1 MNSAIRAELVLF
13 RRRPALANHADQKNL
28 ASRPDGAMELTK
40 RLYRGDFGGLTLMRE
55 LCHRHGYAACL
66 ALALFVTSSVFVQGF
81 AKLAVLEYGAESA
94 GVAAAC
100 RWDCNWYRR
109 IIDDGYNLE
118 PYHNLKSHP
127 KNDAANWPFFPA
139 HPIFAELLSVISG
152 ADTKLSLVLTSKFFM
167 LVAIF
172 VFITFAGEVVGP
184 DARPLAGVVLA
195 FNPYLIYAH
204 AGYTEPL
211 YFLLT
216 TMAFRALR
224 RDSWV
229 SAGVFGGILSAT
241 RLVGSLFAVS
251 YAVAV
256 GRVGLVTLR
265 RSWPTYLLGL
275 LICPLGLAL
284 FMVYLYFLV
293 GDALAFMHIQVAW
306 NRMFR
311 NPLDV
316 LAAGLQ
322 SDGWERYFALTAIA
336 AMLMTLWLAKRGQYA
351 YSIFLLGAV
360 LAPLSTGL
368 EATPRFVFWQM
379 PFLLGL
385 VEILSKSDFLKF
397 IYLAFSAAIGGAVV
411 ISWFVG
417 KAFVT

>member
-1 MNSAIRAELVLF
+1 
-13 RRRPALANHADQKNL
+13 
-28 ASRPDGAMELTK
+28 
-40 RLYRGDFGGLTLMRE
+40 MRE

-184 DARPLAGVVLA
+184 DARRLAGVVLA

-241 RLVGSLFAVS
+241 RLVGSPFAVS

-256 GRVGLVTLR
+256 GIVGLVTLR

-293 GDALAFMHIQVAW
+293 GDALAFMHIQVASI
-306 NRMFR
+306 
-311 NPLDV
+311 LDV
-316 LAAGLQ
+316 SEPSRCACGRPSIRRVGTIL
-322 SDGWERYFALTAIA
+322 R
-336 AMLMTLWLAKRGQYA
+336 A
-351 YSIFLLGAV
+351 YCNCGDADDS
-360 LAPLSTGL
+360 
-368 EATPRFVFWQM
+368 M
-379 PFLLGL
+379 
-385 VEILSKSDFLKF
+385 
-397 IYLAFSAAIGGAVV
+397 
-411 ISWFVG
+411 VG
-417 KAFVT
+417 KARTVCLFNFFVRCGARAAIHRSGSYA